1 MRGQVDRAGFLR
13 RPAVPS
19 RARDITPWRAGE
31 YGSCGVG
38 EELAVEGV
46 GDPALETTQRFE
58 LGLAGG
64 LLAPVVGPAVGVE
77 ADLADR
83 GDVDHVVHP
92 SVPGSGEPVAV
103 LLAGG
108 GVQGCGAGPGGEPV
122 AVGASGAV
130 ADVG

>member
-46 GDPALETTQRFE
+46 GDPAFETTQRFE

-64 LLAPVVGPAVGVE
+64 LLAPEVSPARGVE

-83 GDVDHVVHP
+83 GDADHVVHP
-92 SVPGSGEPVAV
+92 AVPGPRKPMTV
-103 LLAGG
+103 L
-108 GVQGCGAGPGGEPV
+108 P
-122 AVGASGAV
+122 
-130 ADVG
+130 